1 MTSLFRPGRT
11 ERRVV
16 TQVDPQFPSRRSIN
30 STAGEVVTDDYA
42 LQLSAVWGCVDILSE
57 LVSTLP
63 VHEYRDVNGTPTS
76 LPSSFL
82 DDPAGDGSG
91 FEVWA
96 RQLMV
101 SELLRG
107 NGYGLITSLGSDGWP
122 RTIELIHPDR
132 VTIHKPSYAK
142 PAEWRLDD
150 KPIGKWP
157 MGPLWHLPAYN
168 VPGTPLGMSPIEY
181 ASQTIG
187 LGIAAQKFGSR
198 WFGDG
203 KIPAA
208 TLESDQAIDQA
219 TAETLKARVMD
230 VLDGSRE
237 PLVLGAGLTFKP
249 IQISAE
255 ESQFL
260 ETIKANAD
268 DIARFFFRRPP
279 GEGGSVTYA
288 NVEARSLDMLTYSVA
303 PWLTRIE
310 KSLTRL
316 RPRPRY
322 VKFNADALIR
332 VDLASRYK
340 AHDMAI
346 RSGWK
351 SRDEVRELEDMA
363 PIGDGTGGEFLW
375 PPYATSLTEGGVDD
389 GSSEPA
395 NASS

>member
-1 MTSLFRPGRT
+1 MTLFRP
-11 ERRVV
+11 ERRYV
-16 TQVDPQFPSRRSIN
+16 THIDPEFPSRRSVN
-30 STAGEVVTDDYA
+30 SNAGEIVSDDSA
-42 LQLSAVWGCVDILSE
+42 LQLSAVWGCIDILSE

-63 VHEYRDVNGTPTS
+63 VHEYRDIGGTPNSITS
-76 LPSSFL
+76 AFL
-82 DDPAGDGSG
+82 EDPAGDGSG

-107 NGYGLITSLGSDGWP
+107 NAYGYITSLGTDGWP
-122 RTIELIHPDR
+122 RTIEIIHPDR
-132 VTIHKPSYAK
+132 VTLHQPNLSG
-142 PAEWRLDD
+142 PVDWRLDD

-157 MGPLWHLPAYN
+157 LGPLWHLPAYN

-187 LGIAAQKFGSR
+187 LGIAAQKFGAR
-198 WFGDG
+198 WFSGG

-208 TLESDQAIDQA
+208 TLESDQVINEDMAKA
-219 TAETLKARVMD
+219 LKGRVMD

-237 PLVLGAGLTFKP
+237 PLVLGAGLKFNP

-260 ETIKANAD
+260 ATIKANAD

-279 GEGGSVTYA
+279 GEGGQVTYA

-310 KSLTRL
+310 RSLTRL

-375 PPYATSLTEGGVDD
+375 PPYATSLTEGGADD
-389 GSSEPA
+389 RSSEPA
-395 NASS
+395 NAGT